1 MIEPLKDYEVAAVLP
16 KAPFWRMAGK
26 PGFGPVSI
34 AHIHLIT
41 RAQFRHLDKGTILYS
56 IMGERVLVGVDNID
70 TDTRSGLMA
79 YGKLCAFAACVK
91 EES

>member
-26 PGFGPVSI
+26 PGFGDVTI

-41 RAQFRHLDKGTILYS
+41 AAQFRALDKGTILYS
-56 IMGERVLVGVDNID
+56 IMGERVIVGEDNID
-70 TDTRSGLMA
+70 TDTRAGLMA
-79 YGKLCAFAACVK
+79 FGKLCIFDACVK